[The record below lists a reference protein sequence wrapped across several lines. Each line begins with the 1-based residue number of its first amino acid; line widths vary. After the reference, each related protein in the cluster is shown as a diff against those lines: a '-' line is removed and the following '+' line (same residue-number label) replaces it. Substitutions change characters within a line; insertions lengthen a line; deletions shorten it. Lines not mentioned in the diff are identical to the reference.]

1 MSRTRL
7 LLGVG
12 GLALATGLVAA
23 VATTPLLDRFRL
35 ATIGD
40 THATPA
46 TGPTP
51 AVGVGPLLD
60 GARLPYG
67 ERAALLA
74 AAEMRAKT
82 VLPGAPEALHDL
94 ATALA
99 LDAAIAPSTWT
110 SMDPLLFGRVFA
122 PTGSWADGGGSLAR
136 EAIALGRM
144 DALAAMA
151 EAGLPTAH
159 DGDALFWGALELWDA
174 GQAGDGRRVLA
185 VAAKEHRGVDRIH
198 EEGFTAF
205 EMAASVDLDAVAA
218 LVETGGNPWN
228 HPADPDGALSIP
240 GLMERLALHHDSPGA
255 LEILDALARMD
266 GLPAPREQV
275 LWNTVGNLAEGAG
288 ASLAAGDHRVAT
300 HAAQVARR
308 LESRFGDA
316 PPSFWP
322 AEVAA
327 LGTMAPPTRVPLVL
341 DSDLP
346 IEHGAT
352 EGGLVGVGNPIG
364 TKGDAE
370 GQQDHPR
377 GMDRQEETDVS
388 GDGASFELDRFD
400 LDKGLQ
406 NKSR

>member
-1 MSRTRL
+1 MTRARL
-7 LLGVG
+7 LLGAG
-12 GLALATGLVAA
+12 ALALAVGLAA
-23 VATTPLLDRFRL
+23 ATIPLADRFGL
-35 ATIGD
+35 GAMEGAGTAP
-40 THATPA
+40 T
-46 TGPTP
+46 TGPAP

-82 VLPGAPEALHDL
+82 VLPGAPTALHDI

-122 PTGSWADGGGSLAR
+122 PEGSWAQGGGSLAR

-159 DGDALFWGALELWDA
+159 DGDALFWGALELWDHER
-174 GQAGDGRRVLA
+174 AGDGRRVLA

-205 EMAASVDLDAVAA
+205 EMAASVDLDAVTA
-218 LVETGGNPWN
+218 LVEAGGNPWN
-228 HPADPDGALSIP
+228 HPADPNGALSIP

-255 LEILDALARMD
+255 LEILDSLARMD

-288 ASLAAGDHRVAT
+288 ASLAAGDRRVAA

-327 LGTMAPPTRVPLVL
+327 LGDMASPKNLPLSL
-341 DSDLP
+341 DSIVP
-346 IEHGAT
+346 MEQGT
-352 EGGLVGVGNPIG
+352 PEGGLVGVDDAKTGHG
-364 TKGDAE
+364 TGDVDEATHKTDGMAPTPTPTMDGGAE
-370 GQQDHPR
+370 
-377 GMDRQEETDVS
+377 S
-388 GDGASFELDRFD
+388 GGFD
-400 LDKGLQ
+400 LDMNLGTEPTD
-406 NKSR
+406 R